1 MILGIGNDLEC
12 IDRVKQMLVK
22 LPKTATKILTP
33 AELTVFLELSPKRQ
47 GEFLAGRFSAK
58 EAYSKAVGTGI
69 GQTVSFLDIE
79 ILNDTLGRPYFSHSR
94 ARDKKIRRKQNL
106 QAAGF
111 ARCARRRTGDLL
123 GLRYLQQ
130 QGGKCEFFVTAIF
143 WRERCEPS
151 F

>member
-33 AELTVFLELSPKRQ
+33 AELTVF
-47 GEFLAGRFSAK
+47 SAK

-79 ILNDTLGRPYFSHSR
+79 ILNDTLGRPYFSHHPLEDECHAFISISHTKEHV
-94 ARDKKIRRKQNL
+94 ATMVVLEKIK
-106 QAAGF
+106 
-111 ARCARRRTGDLL
+111 
-123 GLRYLQQ
+123 
-130 QGGKCEFFVTAIF
+130 
-143 WRERCEPS
+143 
-151 F
+151 

>member
-58 EAYSKAVGTGI
+58 
-69 GQTVSFLDIE
+69 
-79 ILNDTLGRPYFSHSR
+79 
-94 ARDKKIRRKQNL
+94 
-106 QAAGF
+106 
-111 ARCARRRTGDLL
+111 
-123 GLRYLQQ
+123 
-130 QGGKCEFFVTAIF
+130 
-143 WRERCEPS
+143 
-151 F
+151 

>member
-79 ILNDTLGRPYFSHSR
+79 ILNDTMGRPYFSHNPLEDECKAFIS
-94 ARDKKIRRKQNL
+94 I
-106 QAAGF
+106 
-111 ARCARRRTGDLL
+111 
-123 GLRYLQQ
+123 
-130 QGGKCEFFVTAIF
+130 
-143 WRERCEPS
+143 
-151 F
+151 

>member
-1 MILGIGNDLEC
+1 MMLGWNRVILGIGNDLEC

-79 ILNDTLGRPYFSHSR
+79 ILNDTLGRPYF
-94 ARDKKIRRKQNL
+94 
-106 QAAGF
+106 
-111 ARCARRRTGDLL
+111 
-123 GLRYLQQ
+123 
-130 QGGKCEFFVTAIF
+130 
-143 WRERCEPS
+143 
-151 F
+151 